1 MRHATD
7 LSRRHALI
15 ALGAGAAGGLFPL
28 VATAQGLPA
37 EVAAE
42 LPGAK
47 LQGSGRLRYFGLRI
61 YEARLWAP
69 AAVSATDWARTPLA
83 LELQYARSLVGRLI
97 AERSLEEMRRQGEID
112 AARAERWLGRMK
124 ELFPDVSEGDRITG
138 VKRPG
143 EATRVFFNGS
153 LRGELRDADFTRM
166 FFGIWL
172 SPQSSEPAMRDALLG
187 AAKAGS

>member
-1 MRHATD
+1 MA
-7 LSRRHALI
+7 SAW
-15 ALGAGAAGGLFPL
+15 
-28 VATAQGLPA
+28 AQVLPP

-47 LQGSGRLRYFGLRI
+47 LQGTGRLRYFGLRI

-69 AAVSATDWARTPLA
+69 ATVTAADWARAPLA

-97 AERSLEEMRRQGEID
+97 AQRSLDEMRRQGDLD
-112 AARAERWLGRMK
+112 AAKAERWLGRMK

-138 VKRPG
+138 VQRPG
-143 EATRVFFNGS
+143 ETTRVFFNGA
-153 LRGELRDADFTRM
+153 LRGEVRDAEFTRL

-172 SPQSSEPAMRDALLG
+172 SPQTSEPAMRDTLLG

>member
-1 MRHATD
+1 
-7 LSRRHALI
+7 
-15 ALGAGAAGGLFPL
+15 
-28 VATAQGLPA
+28 
-37 EVAAE
+37 
-42 LPGAK
+42 
-47 LQGSGRLRYFGLRI
+47 
-61 YEARLWAP
+61 
-69 AAVSATDWARTPLA
+69 
-83 LELQYARSLVGRLI
+83 
-97 AERSLEEMRRQGEID
+97 
-112 AARAERWLGRMK
+112 MK

-172 SPQSSEPAMRDALLG
+172 RPQSSEPAMRDALLG

>member
-15 ALGAGAAGGLFPL
+15 ALGVTAAGGLLPL
-28 VATAQGLPA
+28 AVRAQGLPA

-69 AAVSATDWARTPLA
+69 AA
-83 LELQYARSLVGRLI
+83 
-97 AERSLEEMRRQGEID
+97 
-112 AARAERWLGRMK
+112 
-124 ELFPDVSEGDRITG
+124 
-138 VKRPG
+138 
-143 EATRVFFNGS
+143 
-153 LRGELRDADFTRM
+153 
-166 FFGIWL
+166 
-172 SPQSSEPAMRDALLG
+172 
-187 AAKAGS
+187 